1 MLIRR
6 QKIFGLFKDSVKG
19 LFKNIRVDDNGEP
32 EVKEI
37 KTINPSNSPNL
48 VIKTNN
54 LDIELKSVSGKNG
67 ITYSIILPKKIE
79 LDCIKVEAKQKASDF
94 NLSFMAKSENKW
106 YGKNVSFGGCV
117 QIEIPESMF
126 KKSIIVRSGNGDI
139 RVGKCS
145 TNELGISADNGDITV
160 IHSEFKHGNVHTNN
174 GDIRIIDLADKDN
187 YDIDAKTK
195 NGDVR
200 MPKRPNKKLSR
211 DLIIR
216 SGNGDIEII

>member
-19 LFKNIRVDDNGEP
+19 LFKNIKVDDNGEP
-32 EVKEI
+32 EVKET
-37 KTINPSNSPNL
+37 KTINPSNSSNL

-54 LDIELKSVSGKNG
+54 LDIELRSVSGKSG

-79 LDCIKVEAKQKASDF
+79 LDRIKVEAKRQASDF

-126 KKSIIVRSGNGDI
+126 KKSILVKSGNGDI

-145 TNELGISADNGDITV
+145 TNELGVSADNGDIAV

-200 MPKRPNKKLSR
+200 MPKQPNKKLSR

-216 SGNGDIEII
+216 SGNGDIRII

>member
-79 LDCIKVEAKQKASDF
+79 LDRIKVEAKQKASDF

-126 KKSIIVRSGNGDI
+126 KKSILVKSGNGDI

-145 TNELGISADNGDITV
+145 TNELGISADNGDIAV

-174 GDIRIIDLADKDN
+174 GNIRIIDLADKDN

-195 NGDVR
+195 NGGVR
-200 MPKRPNKKLSR
+200 MPKRSNKKLSR

-216 SGNGDIEII
+216 SGNGDIKII

>member
-1 MLIRR
+1 MY
-6 QKIFGLFKDSVKG
+6 GLFKDSVKG
-19 LFKNIRVDDNGEP
+19 LFKSIKVDDYGEY
-32 EVKEI
+32 EVKET

-48 VIKTNN
+48 ILKTNN
-54 LDIELKSVSGKNG
+54 LDIELKSVNGKNG
-67 ITYSIILPKKIE
+67 ITYSIILPKKID
-79 LDCIKVEAKQKASDF
+79 LDCIKVESKKQASDF
-94 NLSFMAKSENKW
+94 VLSFMAKSENKW

-145 TNELGISADNGDITV
+145 TDELGVIADNGEITV
-160 IHSEFKHGNVHTNN
+160 IHSEFKHGNINTNN
-174 GDIRIIDLADKDN
+174 GDIRVIDLADKNN
-187 YDIDAKTK
+187 YYIDAKTK

-200 MPKRPNKKLSR
+200 MPKQQPNKKLSR

-216 SGNGDIEII
+216 SSNGDIKVI

>member
-19 LFKNIRVDDNGEP
+19 LFKNIKVDDNGEP
-32 EVKEI
+32 EVKET

-54 LDIELKSVSGKNG
+54 LDIELKSVSGKSG

-79 LDCIKVEAKQKASDF
+79 LDRIKVEAKRQASDF

-126 KKSIIVRSGNGDI
+126 KKSILVKSGNGDI

-145 TNELGISADNGDITV
+145 TNELGVSADNGDIAV

-200 MPKRPNKKLSR
+200 MPKQLNKKLSR
-211 DLIIR
+211 NLIIR
-216 SGNGDIEII
+216 SGNGDIKII

>member
-32 EVKEI
+32 EVKET

-54 LDIELKSVSGKNG
+54 LDIELRSVSGKNG

-79 LDCIKVEAKQKASDF
+79 LDRIKVEAKKEASDL

-126 KKSIIVRSGNGDI
+126 KKSILVRSGNGDI

-145 TNELGISADNGDITV
+145 TNELGVSADNGDITV
-160 IHSEFKHGNVHTNN
+160 MHSEFKHGNVHTNN

-200 MPKRPNKKLSR
+200 MSKRPNKKLSR

-216 SGNGDIEII
+216 SGNGDIKIM

>member
-54 LDIELKSVSGKNG
+54 LDMELKSVGGKNG
-67 ITYSIILPKKIE
+67 ITYNIILPKKIE
-79 LDCIKVEAKQKASDF
+79 LDRIKVDAKKEASNF

-145 TNELGISADNGDITV
+145 TNELGISADNGNITV

-187 YDIDAKTK
+187 YDTDAKTK

-216 SGNGDIEII
+216 SGNGDIKII

>member
-79 LDCIKVEAKQKASDF
+79 LDRIKVEAKQKASDF

-126 KKSIIVRSGNGDI
+126 KKSILVKSGNGDI

-145 TNELGISADNGDITV
+145 TNELGISADNGDIAV

-174 GDIRIIDLADKDN
+174 GNIRIIDLADKDN

-200 MPKRPNKKLSR
+200 MPKRSNKKLSR

-216 SGNGDIEII
+216 SGNGDIKII

>member
-1 MLIRR
+1 MIIRR

-19 LFKNIRVDDNGEP
+19 LFKNIKVDDNGEP
-32 EVKEI
+32 EVKET
-37 KTINPSNSPNL
+37 KTINSSNSSNL

-54 LDIELKSVSGKNG
+54 LDIELRSVSGKSG

-79 LDCIKVEAKQKASDF
+79 LDRIKVEAKRQASDF

-126 KKSIIVRSGNGDI
+126 KKSILVKSGNGDI

-145 TNELGISADNGDITV
+145 TNELDVSADNGDITV

-200 MPKRPNKKLSR
+200 MPKQPNKKLSR
-211 DLIIR
+211 NLIIR
-216 SGNGDIEII
+216 SGNGDIRII

>member
-32 EVKEI
+32 EVKET

-54 LDIELKSVSGKNG
+54 LDIELKSVGGKNG
-67 ITYSIILPKKIE
+67 ITYNIILPKKIE
-79 LDCIKVEAKQKASDF
+79 LDRIKVDAKKEASNF

-216 SGNGDIEII
+216 SGNGDIKII